1 MKAEGKYTVVVV
13 EDEKIAR
20 DHLCAI
26 INTRIEGFF
35 VVGTAEDGVIALE
48 VIEKIQPDLVVTDI
62 HMPVMNGVQL
72 LSHIQE
78 RFPLVSSVVV
88 SGYQDF
94 DSVKGALT
102 NGSLDYIL
110 KPLSPVKIVKAFS
123 SVREKLDQ
131 SRKEHQKNLLFR
143 LYKNEKIDE
152 AELMRFFPNQ
162 RYYLGIE
169 RCNSIPGRFFRTF
182 SIHTI
187 TFIKDLLIISGRDDL
202 ERLFLYP
209 EKGEHSCCEFK
220 HAVREERCKIS
231 KEPISATVPFQTHAW
246 MEHPFPIQEF
256 KESVKT
262 LFTFL
267 DSQVILE
274 HSQQLEYSKE
284 IPEQQPPIQEGELQQ
299 LKLFLQENRFEDFQ
313 NELSRLLAQWKEN
326 QQTQLW
332 VEGSL
337 QQILH
342 LTLKLSKREH
352 FEENYEF
359 TLDEVFSE
367 IATYSQLQQRIR
379 PFFQKI
385 FTEDFGTFP
394 KIDSPEFFLKVR
406 EYISKHCSE
415 RITLPDLCTVFGI
428 SQTYMS
434 KLFRKYSGKSC
445 NEYVKTVRLEQAKL
459 LIIKGPDLQVKDVA
473 SIVGFKDQFYFS
485 RLFHHEVGLT
495 PSRFIQECKQSKNK
509 HDTTGHN

>member
-1 MKAEGKYTVVVV
+1 MKHEIQYTVVVV

-20 DHLCAI
+20 DHICTI
-26 INTRIEGFF
+26 IDTRIEDFL
-35 VVGTAEDGVIALE
+35 VVGTAEDGQVALE
-48 VIEKIQPDLVVTDI
+48 VIEKLQPDLVITDI
-62 HMPVMNGVQL
+62 HMPAMNGVQL

-78 RFPLVSSVVV
+78 RFPAVSSMVV

-110 KPLSPVKIVKAFS
+110 KPLSPAKIIKAFS
-123 SVREKLDQ
+123 SVREKLEQ
-131 SRKEHQKNLLFR
+131 ERREHQKDLLLKLFR
-143 LYKNEKIDE
+143 SKEIDKM
-152 AELMRFFPNQ
+152 ELQRYFPNHH
-162 RYYLGIE
+162 YYLGIE

-182 SIHTI
+182 SINRI
-187 TFIKDLLIISGRDDL
+187 TFNKDLLIISGRDDH

-209 EKGEHSCCEFK
+209 EQGECSCCEFK
-220 HAVREERCKIS
+220 HAVREERCKAQEGPQNLTIS
-231 KEPISATVPFQTHAW
+231 FLTHAW
-246 MEHPFPIQEF
+246 MEKPFPIKEF
-256 KESVKT
+256 KKAVKT

-274 HSQQLEYSKE
+274 HSQELEYHKE
-284 IPEQQPPIQEGELQQ
+284 IPEQETPIQEGELQQ
-299 LKLFLQENRFEDFQ
+299 LKLFLQENRFEDFR
-313 NELSRLLAQWKEN
+313 NELTRILTQWKKKKR
-326 QQTQLW
+326 TQLW
-332 VEGSL
+332 VEDSL

-342 LTLKLSKREH
+342 LTLKLSKQEH

-359 TLDEVFSE
+359 TLDEVFTD
-367 IATYSQLQQRIR
+367 IATYAQLQERILS
-379 PFFQKI
+379 FFQKI

-415 RITLPDLCTVFGI
+415 RIILPDLCKMFGI

-445 NEYVKTVRLEQAKL
+445 NEYVKAVRLKKAKQ
-459 LIIKGPDLQVKDVA
+459 LIRECPDLQVKDVA

-495 PSRFIQECKQSKNK
+495 PSKFIQECKQNENK
-509 HDTTGHN
+509 PNPTGHK